1 MEGTGC
7 TKWNIGRNQRGDSY
21 MLYIGMSTWSLCLT
35 PSSIAHSII
44 VLDILFDGSNSRQPL
59 CNLSTAYL
67 NIVHESPPPHIKIYT
82 HHHPWY
88 PFISWN
94 DPLTTNNTKGIEAFQ
109 VDAWQC
115 STCKWGFIIHHALYC
130 RTTLMSHLQHLAR
143 LTLFHIHHPLW
154 RLHFY
159 ISIFL
164 LWSLEY
170 IYQHKHVVSSKI

>member
-1 MEGTGC
+1 MEG
-7 TKWNIGRNQRGDSY
+7 IG
-21 MLYIGMSTWSLCLT
+21 YIQSGRLGGFKGVVLICFILVCPLDYYVLT

-44 VLDILFDGSNSRQPL
+44 VLDILFNGSNSRQPL

-67 NIVHESPPPHIKIYT
+67 KHRAWIINT
-82 HHHPWY
+82 HQDLRASIILVILS
-88 PFISWN
+88 FISRS

-109 VDAWQC
+109 VDAWRC
-115 STCKWGFIIHHALYC
+115 STCKRGFIIHHALYC

-164 LWSLEY
+164 VMILGIHLPA
-170 IYQHKHVVSSKI
+170 